1 MFPWGSRHYITLE
14 LCKFYYKMKLKF
26 SIFKIS
32 GLSVGPK
39 DWHVGPIQKASTQ
52 GQPVGE

>member
-39 DWHVGPIQKASTQ
+39 DWHVGPIQKTSTQ